1 MGRQLISFI
10 SQEVGNGLNPEEAVF
25 ALITEI
31 KSLMDKQSFAVYK
44 ALVQLF
50 PREVK
55 DRSFY
60 SL

>member
-31 KSLMDKQSFAVYK
+31 KSLMGVGVLWNVS
-44 ALVQLF
+44 
-50 PREVK
+50 
-55 DRSFY
+55 
-60 SL
+60 